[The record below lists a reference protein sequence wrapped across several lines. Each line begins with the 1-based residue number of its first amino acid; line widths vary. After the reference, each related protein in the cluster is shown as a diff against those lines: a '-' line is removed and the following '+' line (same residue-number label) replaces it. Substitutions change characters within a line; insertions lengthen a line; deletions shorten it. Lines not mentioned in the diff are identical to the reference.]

1 MNTEL
6 SNIIQ
11 MSAPQKVSD
20 SYSSKKDYNTDKN
33 AFSDTLDK
41 AKKSYADKTENTV
54 NKDKKDYALNTK
66 NKETSTQTDTKQKEI
81 SNNETKEPVQQ
92 ENIKSTEETNPVE
105 TTDKTQQ
112 TDTKQE
118 QISQTE
124 LQQIQETIQLQ
135 ESVLPQQLAQTA
147 EQAVTNTAENAITTV
162 QKQQN
167 NNQNLIANEQL
178 IANIDYE
185 SSANTDDIVIDE
197 KTLKAILE
205 KAQKSEETTVSNNIQ
220 TTNQSSGNPLE
231 NLKQDALNTTAKNTE
246 AVDETTITKV
256 MTPADTEAD
265 KVPVIKVTEEV
276 AASVKE
282 NTAASLENKD
292 TTSKIKDKAVAQM
305 TSLENTNTVVSQSQT
320 TDSSSNQ
327 NGKSLSQNNAQEQ
340 IAKMAVEANSNN
352 GQTTTNITSDVFV
365 NKLDSQLNVATKTSS
380 SPLNQL
386 NQNSIMEQ
394 VNKQFE
400 QIQQNGSNKVSII
413 LQPENLGRVYVEIM
427 NSKDGIVAKML
438 TDNQQVK
445 DLFDKNVEALK
456 SNLSSQGINVNNIKV
471 ECTQESANNAMN
483 FEREQFNQTFDSNQN
498 NHNQQT
504 NQSTTASYNPTE
516 AETSDFEET
525 ENTTSNIKLTNTQTI
540 IKHNGKVDYKV

>member
-41 AKKSYADKTENTV
+41 AQKSYADKTENTV

-92 ENIKSTEETNPVE
+92 ENIKSTKETTPVE

-118 QISQTE
+118 QISQAE
-124 LQQIQETIQLQ
+124 LQQIQETMQLQ

-197 KTLKAILE
+197 KTLKVILD
-205 KAQKSEETTVSNNIQ
+205 KTQKNEENAVSKNIK
-220 TTNQSSGNPLE
+220 TINNPLD
-231 NLKQDALNTTAKNTE
+231 NLKQDVLSTTVQNTE

-256 MTPADTEAD
+256 MSPTDTQAD
-265 KVPVIKVTEEV
+265 KAPVIKVTEEV

-400 QIQQNGSNKVSII
+400 QIQQSGSNKVSII
-413 LQPENLGRVYVEIM
+413 LQPENLGRVSVEIM

-483 FEREQFNQTFDSNQN
+483 FEQEQFNQTFDNNQN
-498 NHNQQT
+498 HHNNQT
-504 NQSTTASYNPTE
+504 NKSTTASYNSTE

-525 ENTTSNIKLTNTQTI
+525 ENTISNIKLTNTQTI

>member
-147 EQAVTNTAENAITTV
+147 EQAVTNTVENAITTV

-205 KAQKSEETTVSNNIQ
+205 KAQKSEQNAVSKNIQ
-220 TTNQSSGNPLE
+220 TTNNPLD
-231 NLKQDALNTTAKNTE
+231 NLKQDVLSTTAQNTE

-352 GQTTTNITSDVFV
+352 GQSTTNITSDVFV

-400 QIQQNGSNKVSII
+400 QIQQSGSNKVSII
-413 LQPENLGRVYVEIM
+413 LQPENLGRVSVEIM

-498 NHNQQT
+498 NHNHQT
-504 NQSTTASYNPTE
+504 NQSTTASYNSTE

-525 ENTTSNIKLTNTQTI
+525 ENTISNIKLTNTQTI

>member
-41 AKKSYADKTENTV
+41 AQKSYADKTENTV

-118 QISQTE
+118 QISQAE
-124 LQQIQETIQLQ
+124 LQQIQETMQLQ

-205 KAQKSEETTVSNNIQ
+205 KAQKSEETTVSNNLQ
-220 TTNQSSGNPLE
+220 PTNQSSGNPLE

-256 MTPADTEAD
+256 MSPTDTQAD
-265 KVPVIKVTEEV
+265 KAPVIKVTEEV

-305 TSLENTNTVVSQSQT
+305 TSLENTNTVVNQSQT

-365 NKLDSQLNVATKTSS
+365 NKLDSQLNIATKASS
-380 SPLNQL
+380 NPLNQL

-400 QIQQNGSNKVSII
+400 QIQQSGSNKVSII
-413 LQPENLGRVYVEIM
+413 LQPENLGRVSVEIM

-471 ECTQESANNAMN
+471 ECTHESANNAMN

-498 NHNQQT
+498 NHNHQT
-504 NQSTTASYNPTE
+504 NQSTTASYNSTE

>member
-11 MSAPQKVSD
+11 ISAPQKVSD
-20 SYSSKKDYNTDKN
+20 SYSSKKDYNTDNK

-41 AKKSYADKTENTV
+41 AQKSYADKTENTI
-54 NKDKKDYALNTK
+54 NKDQKDYALKTK
-66 NKETSTQTDTKQKEI
+66 DKETSTQTDTKQKEI

-124 LQQIQETIQLQ
+124 LQQIQETMQLQ

-185 SSANTDDIVIDE
+185 SSANTDGMVIDE

-231 NLKQDALNTTAKNTE
+231 NLKQDALNTTAKNIE

-256 MTPADTEAD
+256 MTPADTESD
-265 KVPVIKVTEEV
+265 KAPVIKVTEEV

-305 TSLENTNTVVSQSQT
+305 SSLENTNTVVSQSQT

-340 IAKMAVEANSNN
+340 IAKMVVEANSNN
-352 GQTTTNITSDVFV
+352 GQTATNITSDVFV

-400 QIQQNGSNKVSII
+400 QIQQSGSNKVSII
-413 LQPENLGRVYVEIM
+413 LQPENLGRVSVEIM

-471 ECTQESANNAMN
+471 ECTHESANNAMN
-483 FEREQFNQTFDSNQN
+483 FEREQFNQTFDNNQN
-498 NHNQQT
+498 HHNNQT
-504 NQSTTASYNPTE
+504 NKSTTASYNSTE

-525 ENTTSNIKLTNTQTI
+525 ENTISNIKLTNTQTI

>member
-11 MSAPQKVSD
+11 ISAPQKVSD
-20 SYSSKKDYNTDKN
+20 SYSSKKDYNTDNK

-41 AKKSYADKTENTV
+41 AQKSYADKTENTI
-54 NKDKKDYALNTK
+54 NKDQKDYALKTK
-66 NKETSTQTDTKQKEI
+66 DKETSTQKDIPQKEI
-81 SNNETKEPVQQ
+81 ANEDSNAPVQKQ
-92 ENIKSTEETNPVE
+92 ENTESTEETNIVDNNNIQTTTQE
-105 TTDKTQQ
+105 TT
-112 TDTKQE
+112 
-118 QISQTE
+118 
-124 LQQIQETIQLQ
+124 QLQ
-135 ESVLPQQLAQTA
+135 ETVLPQQLTQITEQTV
-147 EQAVTNTAENAITTV
+147 ENTEENALATAT
-162 QKQQN
+162 KQQN

-185 SSANTDDIVIDE
+185 SSANTDGTVIDE
-197 KTLKAILE
+197 KTLKAILD
-205 KAQKSEETTVSNNIQ
+205 KAQKNEENAVSKNIQ
-220 TTNQSSGNPLE
+220 TTNNPLD
-231 NLKQDALNTTAKNTE
+231 NLKQDVLSTTTKNIE

-265 KVPVIKVTEEV
+265 KAPVIKVTEEV

-305 TSLENTNTVVSQSQT
+305 SSLENTNTVVSQSQT

-340 IAKMAVEANSNN
+340 IAKMVVEANSNN
-352 GQTTTNITSDVFV
+352 GQTATNITSDVFV
-365 NKLDSQLNVATKTSS
+365 NKLDSQLNIATKASS
-380 SPLNQL
+380 NPLNQL

-400 QIQQNGSNKVSII
+400 QIQQSGSNKVSII
-413 LQPENLGRVYVEIM
+413 LQPENLGRVSVEIM

-471 ECTQESANNAMN
+471 ECTHESANNAMN
-483 FEREQFNQTFDSNQN
+483 FEREQFNQTFDNNQN
-498 NHNQQT
+498 HHNNQT
-504 NQSTTASYNPTE
+504 NKSTTASYNSTK

-525 ENTTSNIKLTNTQTI
+525 ENTISNIKLTNTQTI

>member
-41 AKKSYADKTENTV
+41 AQKSYADKTENTV

-118 QISQTE
+118 QISQAE
-124 LQQIQETIQLQ
+124 LQQIQETMQLQ

-197 KTLKAILE
+197 KTLKVILD
-205 KAQKSEETTVSNNIQ
+205 KTQKNEENAVSKNIK
-220 TTNQSSGNPLE
+220 TINNPLD
-231 NLKQDALNTTAKNTE
+231 NLKQDVLSTTVQNTE

-256 MTPADTEAD
+256 MSPTDTQAD
-265 KVPVIKVTEEV
+265 KAPVIKVTEEV

-400 QIQQNGSNKVSII
+400 QIQQSGSNKVSII
-413 LQPENLGRVYVEIM
+413 LQPENLGRVSVEIM

-498 NHNQQT
+498 NHNHQT
-504 NQSTTASYNPTE
+504 NQSTTASYNSTE

>member
-1 MNTEL
+1 MNTEF
-6 SNIIQ
+6 SNIMQIA
-11 MSAPQKVSD
+11 APQKVSD
-20 SYSSKKDYNTDKN
+20 SYSTKKDYNTDKN
-33 AFSDTLDK
+33 AFSDSLDK

-54 NKDKKDYALNTK
+54 NKNKKNYALNTK
-66 NKETSTQTDTKQKEI
+66 DKETSAQTDTKPKEI

-92 ENIKSTEETNPVE
+92 ENIKSTEETNLVE
-105 TTDKTQQ
+105 TTDNTQ
-112 TDTKQE
+112 
-118 QISQTE
+118 QTE

-135 ESVLPQQLAQTA
+135 ESVLPQQPAQTA

-205 KAQKSEETTVSNNIQ
+205 KAQKSEQNAVSKNIQ
-220 TTNQSSGNPLE
+220 TTNNPLDC
-231 NLKQDALNTTAKNTE
+231 LKQDVLNTTANNTE
-246 AVDETTITKV
+246 TTDEVALTKV
-256 MTPADTEAD
+256 LTPSDTEAD
-265 KVPVIKVTEEV
+265 KTPVIKVTEEV

-352 GQTTTNITSDVFV
+352 NQTATNITSDVFV
-365 NKLDSQLNVATKTSS
+365 NKLDSQLNVATKASS
-380 SPLNQL
+380 NTLNQL

-400 QIQQNGSNKVSII
+400 QIQQSGSNKVSII
-413 LQPENLGRVYVEIM
+413 LQPENLGRVSVEIM

-471 ECTQESANNAMN
+471 ECTHESANNAMN

-498 NHNQQT
+498 HHNNQT
-504 NQSTTASYNPTE
+504 SQSNNVSYNAKE
-516 AETSDFEET
+516 AETSDFEEA
-525 ENTTSNIKLTNTQTI
+525 ENSTSNIKLTNTQTI